1 MRSAW
6 MTCRLSWVDCE
17 PAMTSPTGKAPLA
30 PTARETSAEA
40 PWPVRVLSL
49 KIADYVQK
57 MSPLWVEGQIVQLNR
72 RPGMNTA
79 FVTLRDT
86 DVDMSLSVTIPVPA
100 LEAMTSDPQPGSRVV
115 VHAKPSFW
123 TKRGTLQLEA
133 RQMRHI
139 GVGELLARLEHL
151 KQLLRSEGLFEA
163 QRKRALPFLPVRIGL
178 IVGRNTAAE
187 RDVLSNTHRRW
198 PAARFEIR
206 QVPVQGPDTVM
217 SVSKAL
223 TELDALPEVD
233 VIVIARGGG
242 SFEDL
247 LPFSNEALI
256 RAVAGC
262 RTPVVSAIGH
272 ESDSP
277 LLDFVADLRASTP
290 THAANAIVPD
300 RQDEL
305 NGLRTVLTRGRRTL
319 SQRVARERAAHLAL
333 MSRPVMTD
341 RAAIVARHRD
351 TITHA
356 RQRGRSAMA
365 SRLRREHERIGQQA
379 RHLRAVSPRHTLDRG
394 YAVVRHVDATIVR
407 DSSEVVI
414 GELLQVTVGRGD
426 FAVRSVASAD
436 LSTQAD

>member
-1 MRSAW
+1 MS
-6 MTCRLSWVDCE
+6 S
-17 PAMTSPTGKAPLA
+17 PAGKPPLA

-79 FVTLRDT
+79 FITLRDT
-86 DVDMSLSVTIPVPA
+86 DVDMSLSLTIPVPA
-100 LEAMTSDPQPGSRVV
+100 LEAMAADPQPGSRVV

-151 KQLLRSEGLFEA
+151 KQLLRSEGLFDTG
-163 QRKRALPFLPVRIGL
+163 RKRPLPFLPTRIGL

-187 RDVLSNTHRRW
+187 RDVLSNTQRRW
-198 PAARFEIR
+198 PAAQFEIR
-206 QVPVQGPDTVM
+206 QVPIQGADTVLA
-217 SVSKAL
+217 VSKAL
-223 TELDALPEVD
+223 AELDAHGEVE

-256 RAVAGC
+256 RAVSGC

-290 THAANAIVPD
+290 THAANAVVPD
-300 RQDEL
+300 RSDEL
-305 NGLRTVLTRGRRTL
+305 NGLRTVLSRGRRTL
-319 SQRVARERAAHLAL
+319 SQRLGRERATHIAL
-333 MSRPVMTD
+333 MSRPVMAD
-341 RAAIVARHRD
+341 RAAIVARHRQGID
-351 TITHA
+351 SAH
-356 RQRGRSAMA
+356 RRGRSALIG
-365 SRLRREHERIGQQA
+365 RLRAEHERVGQQS

-407 DSSEVVI
+407 DSRDVDPD
-414 GELLQVTVGRGD
+414 ELLQVTVARGD
-426 FAVRSVASAD
+426 FAVRPVSVAD
-436 LSTQAD
+436 R

>member
-1 MRSAW
+1 
-6 MTCRLSWVDCE
+6 MT
-17 PAMTSPTGKAPLA
+17 APTGKPPLA

-86 DVDMSLSVTIPVPA
+86 DVDMSLSLTIPVPA

-206 QVPVQGPDTVM
+206 QVPVQGPDTV
-217 SVSKAL
+217 SAVSKAL
-223 TELDALPEVD
+223 TELDAQPEVD

-272 ESDSP
+272 ESDNP

-290 THAANAIVPD
+290 THAATAIVPD
-300 RQDEL
+300 RQDEV

-356 RQRGRSAMA
+356 RQRGRNAMA
-365 SRLRREHERIGQQA
+365 SRLRREHERVAQQA

-407 DSSEVVI
+407 DSSEVII
-414 GELLQVTVGRGD
+414 GELLRVTVGRGD
-426 FAVRSVASAD
+426 FAVRPVASAD
-436 LSTQAD
+436 LSTHAD